1 MAPCISSVD
10 ESVSTTADPTGLV
23 RHLESNG
30 RFHRDSVVGRMLHPG
45 TISFRERVLEN
56 SIHIVIVGNQVS
68 LHVDRYAPLVLTRA
82 GARYS
87 FWRAVAHNVA
97 HLGED
102 LVRLL
107 TSRRGEH
114 RCRLDC
120 ERVETGDRATDGVP
134 AGSPAEQCASR
145 VG

>member
-1 MAPCISSVD
+1 MAPCTTSVD
-10 ESVSTTADPTGLV
+10 DAVSTTADPTGLV

-56 SIHIVIVGNQVS
+56 SIHIVIHGNQVCA
-68 LHVDRYAPLVLTRA
+68 HVDRYAPLVLTRA

-87 FWRAVAHNVA
+87 FLRAVAHNLA

-120 ERVETGDRATDGVP
+120 ERVETDDRPIDGVP
-134 AGSPAEQCASR
+134 AGPSAEQGASR